1 MTLKTAFTV
10 VLLLLFNFFRTQKP
24 EFRAPDYASIQKNI
38 EDKKSEFYYPD
49 LLKKLK
55 QNDTLITRNSTVIS
69 ITDIPFSQIM
79 NRIKSTII
87 LKK

>member
-10 VLLLLFNFFRTQKP
+10 VLLLMFNFFRTQKP

-38 EDKKSEFYYPD
+38 EDKKSVLLSRSPEKTKAERYPHY
-49 LLKKLK
+49 
-55 QNDTLITRNSTVIS
+55 RNSTVIS